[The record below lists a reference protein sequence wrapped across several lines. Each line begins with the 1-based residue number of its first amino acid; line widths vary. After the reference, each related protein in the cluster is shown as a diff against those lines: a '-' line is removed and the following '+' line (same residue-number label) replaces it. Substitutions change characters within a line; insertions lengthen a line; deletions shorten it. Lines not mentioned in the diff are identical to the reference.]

1 MVETKLPPLNKPKI
15 TEVSPAIK
23 DILGPAFDI
32 LMMDPVNDEEYIADL
47 YKIIYEIEKGAY
59 YRFTPTDLWEL
70 FQMDCVFIA
79 TRKSWLK
86 QMPKNIITIQRIAAN
101 LDKPIIDVFIH
112 EEEDGKYKFDVRI
125 IKPTDNTGKNK
136 WF

>member
-1 MVETKLPPLNKPKI
+1 MTENRKTKRPEIK
-15 TEVSPAIK
+15 EVSRSIK
-23 DILGPAFDI
+23 DILEPAFDI
-32 LMMDPVNDEEYIADL
+32 LMMDPANDRDYIDDL
-47 YKIIYEIEKGAY
+47 HKIMNEIVKGAH
-59 YRFTPTDLWEL
+59 YRFDANDLWEL

-112 EEEDGKYKFDVRI
+112 EEDSKYKFDVRI
-125 IKPTDNTGKNK
+125 IKPSDNTGKNK

>member
-1 MVETKLPPLNKPKI
+1 
-15 TEVSPAIK
+15 
-23 DILGPAFDI
+23 
-32 LMMDPVNDEEYIADL
+32 MMDPVNDEEYIADL
-47 YKIIYEIEKGAY
+47 HKIIYEIEKGAY

-79 TRKSWLK
+79 TRKSWLN

-112 EEEDGKYKFDVRI
+112 EEDGKYKFDVRI

>member
-1 MVETKLPPLNKPKI
+1 MVEIKLSPLNKPNI

-23 DILGPAFDI
+23 DILEPAFDI

-47 YKIIYEIEKGAY
+47 HKIIYEIEKGAY

-79 TRKSWLK
+79 TRKSWLN
-86 QMPKNIITIQRIAAN
+86 QMPKNIIAIQRIAAN

-112 EEEDGKYKFDVRI
+112 EEDGKYKFDVRI